1 MIMKLKIKE
10 SILRNGK
17 RFEEGETI
25 ELPDHIATNWIKKG
39 FANKIAK
46 KKSKVKFE
54 TKEFKVE
61 HIENKDDATN

>member
-17 RFEEGETI
+17 RFEEGQTI
-25 ELPDHIATNWIKKG
+25 ELPDHIAMNWIKKG

-46 KKSKVKFE
+46 KQSKVKFE

-61 HIENKDDATN
+61 TIENKDDATN